1 MKQIHAGSAIMLAAI
16 IFLNP
21 CHHPT
26 LSAAAVEIAPGTG
39 AKSDVLKELVAA
51 FDQAEMAVQQG
62 NLEALMLF
70 YAEDYNYH
78 GLKRPD
84 VRRVWAEV
92 FDHYGKITSRHV
104 FSDFKIVQTGS
115 RKQAFVTCTG
125 GLYGADKASGT
136 PITIDSWVGEV
147 HSLVKEH
154 DRWKFR
160 GNVRGSPSAPATSAP
175 HHPLF

>member
-1 MKQIHAGSAIMLAAI
+1 MLTTI
-16 IFLNP
+16 ILLSR

-26 LSAAAVEIAPGTG
+26 PSAAAVEIAPGTG
-39 AKSDVLKELVAA
+39 TKSEEQVLKELVAA
-51 FDQAEMAVQQG
+51 FDQAELAVQQG
-62 NLEALMLF
+62 NLEALMSF

-92 FDHYGKITSRHV
+92 FGHYGKITSRHL
-104 FSDFKIVQTGS
+104 FSDFKIVRTGS
-115 RKQAFVTCTG
+115 RKEAFVTCTG

-136 PITIDSWVGEV
+136 SVTIDSWVGEV
-147 HSLVKEH
+147 QSLVKEH

-160 GNVRGSPSAPATSAP
+160 GNVPGGPSVPPTSAP